1 VSVEMVSMKS
11 TEDRDQEISRV
22 VELGNAY
29 IQNRKDTLVVTSRQL
44 ITGKS

>member
-1 VSVEMVSMKS
+1 MVSMKS

-29 IQNRKDTLVVTSRQL
+29 IQSRKDTLVVTSRQL